1 MGVGQ
6 IIEAYQD
13 LQNASLIK
21 AVLLLNKVINV
32 YSRSNKNPRMLPNAS
47 AGRRAAK
54 ATRSLMVTVVLI

>member
-6 IIEAYQD
+6 INGGVSGLAKRKFDQG
-13 LQNASLIK
+13 S
-21 AVLLLNKVINV
+21 NKVINV

-54 ATRSLMVTVVLI
+54 ASRSLMATVVLI